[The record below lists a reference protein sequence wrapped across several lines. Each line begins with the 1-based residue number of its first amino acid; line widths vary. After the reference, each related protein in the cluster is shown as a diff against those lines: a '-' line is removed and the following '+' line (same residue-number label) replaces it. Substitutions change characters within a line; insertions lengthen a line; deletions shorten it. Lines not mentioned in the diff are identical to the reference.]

1 MTCSTS
7 NSQKTMELD
16 LGSESIWLLLLHKI
30 RGSPVQ
36 SAGKA
41 MGCPS
46 VTLETAERES
56 HQSSDWLQF
65 CLNRRMWMPLESQH
79 LSLVCHSPHCSLL
92 PLLFLRPAA
101 FCNLSSHAL
110 LNFWGYRRW

>member
-16 LGSESIWLLLLHKI
+16 LGPESIWLLLLHKI

-56 HQSSDWLQF
+56 HQSSALA
-65 CLNRRMWMPLESQH
+65 P
-79 LSLVCHSPHCSLL
+79 VLL
-92 PLLFLRPAA
+92 K
-101 FCNLSSHAL
+101 SSNVDAP
-110 LNFWGYRRW
+110 